1 MGDWKSRIK
10 RGLRLSPSTTMNSA
24 EEKTD
29 AGIIPV
35 LVNSTEFPKMQEAK
49 KKIPYGE
56 PIGHRA
62 PRRAKRNVSVGREK
76 EATKVETAKEENW
89 DEDWP
94 MDTGV
99 TEAEVPVATKDNKKR
114 QKQKRKKRKPG
125 AMVVDPEEEP
135 LSNEGTHFRT
145 FVRKHFSIILRR
157 MGKDPGRFQF
167 YSFINFLFFL
177 VRNFTSEK
185 LQVVKS
191 IVTESEILKLVLQ
204 DHINQNL
211 SESD

>member
-1 MGDWKSRIK
+1 
-10 RGLRLSPSTTMNSA
+10 MNSA

-49 KKIPYGE
+49 KKPPYGE
-56 PIGHRA
+56 PIGHRV
-62 PRRAKRNVSVGREK
+62 PRRAKRNMSVVRE

-89 DEDWP
+89 DENLP

-99 TEAEVPVATKDNKKR
+99 IEAEGPAATKDGKKR
-114 QKQKRKKRKPG
+114 QKQKRKKRKSS
-125 AMVVDPEEEP
+125 AIVVDPEEEP

-204 DHINQNL
+204 DHVNQNL
-211 SESD
+211 NESD

>member
-1 MGDWKSRIK
+1 MKSRIK
-10 RGLRLSPSTTMNSA
+10 RGLRLSPSTTMNPA

-35 LVNSTEFPKMQEAK
+35 LVNPTEFPKMQEAK

-94 MDTGV
+94 MDNGV
-99 TEAEVPVATKDNKKR
+99 TEAEVPVATKDNKKK
-114 QKQKRKKRKPG
+114 QKQKKKKRKLG
-125 AMVVDPEEEP
+125 AMVVDSEEDLP
-135 LSNEGTHFRT
+135 LSNEATHFRT
-145 FVRKHFSIILRR
+145 FARRHFSIILRR
-157 MGKDPGRFQF
+157 MGKIRK
-167 YSFINFLFFL
+167 Y
-177 VRNFTSEK
+177 
-185 LQVVKS
+185 
-191 IVTESEILKLVLQ
+191 LKLDFNIDKLGS
-204 DHINQNL
+204 IL
-211 SESD
+211 FLY